1 MTQPN
6 IDFTR
11 QELYCLRL
19 KPFVERRMAKA
30 EPVFLEKH
38 SREEWLEYIVN
49 DLMDILTPEKLMT
62 WTDEELRKLVGRR
75 MTLELIAGLLDDF
88 TPDQMR
94 IFNECLVRR

>member
-11 QELYCLRL
+11 QDLYRLRL

-30 EPVFLEKH
+30 ESVFLEKH
-38 SREEWLEYIVN
+38 NPSEWIEYVVST
-49 DLMDILTPEKLMT
+49 LMERLPMEKLLT
-62 WTDEELRKLVGRR
+62 LSDEDLKGVVGRL
-75 MTLELIAGLLDDF
+75 MSLELVTGLLDDF
-88 TPDQMR
+88 TPEQTR